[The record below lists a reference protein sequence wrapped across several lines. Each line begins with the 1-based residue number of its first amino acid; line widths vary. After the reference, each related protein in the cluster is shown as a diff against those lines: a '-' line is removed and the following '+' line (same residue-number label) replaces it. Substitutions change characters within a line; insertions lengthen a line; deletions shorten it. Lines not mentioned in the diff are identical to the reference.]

1 MDFRDL
7 VSIDAGFWRGEVG
20 ISEFERK
27 GAFHPWGGIG
37 LESVFSVLWKVLSK
51 EILLLA
57 RRGTPGKAKLG
68 RA

>member
-20 ISEFERK
+20 LSDFERS
-27 GAFHPWGGIG
+27 GATHPGSGIG
-37 LESVFSVLWKVLSK
+37 LESVFSVLRKTLSK
-51 EILLLA
+51 EVLLLA
-57 RRGTPGKAKLG
+57 LRGTPGNSKLR

>member
-27 GAFHPWGGIG
+27 CAFHPWGGIR
-37 LESVFSVLWKVLSK
+37 LESVFSVFRRILIK
-51 EILLLA
+51 EVLLLA
-57 RRGTPGKAKLG
+57 LRGAPGKAKL
-68 RA
+68 RWT